1 MYEQGDNR
9 SRYLTTWY
17 IFILFHK
24 NEGPNGPLI
33 GRLVSGLYKRAN
45 ARLIGRLVSGLYN
58 RANALLIGRLVSEL
72 YKRANALLIERLV
85 SMNILRG
92 LTPSL

>member
-1 MYEQGDNR
+1 MYVYEQGGYC
-9 SRYLTTWY
+9 SRYLTPYY
-17 IFILFHK
+17 ILKLFYK

-45 ARLIGRLVSGLYN
+45 ALLIERLVSGLYN
-58 RANALLIGRLVSEL
+58 
-72 YKRANALLIERLV
+72 RANALLIERLV

-92 LTPSL
+92 LTAPL

>member
-1 MYEQGDNR
+1 MKY
-9 SRYLTTWY
+9 
-17 IFILFHK
+17 
-24 NEGPNGPLI
+24 EGPNGPLI
-33 GRLVSGLYKRAN
+33 E
-45 ARLIGRLVSGLYN
+45 
-58 RANALLIGRLVSEL
+58 RLVSEL

>member
-1 MYEQGDNR
+1 MDNFSHFAKDVSVCNASVIVILVIVYEQGGYC
-9 SRYLTTWY
+9 SHYLTPYY
-17 IFILFHK
+17 ILNLFYK
-24 NEGPNGPLI
+24 NEGPNGP
-33 GRLVSGLYKRAN
+33 
-45 ARLIGRLVSGLYN
+45 
-58 RANALLIGRLVSEL
+58 LIGRLVSEL